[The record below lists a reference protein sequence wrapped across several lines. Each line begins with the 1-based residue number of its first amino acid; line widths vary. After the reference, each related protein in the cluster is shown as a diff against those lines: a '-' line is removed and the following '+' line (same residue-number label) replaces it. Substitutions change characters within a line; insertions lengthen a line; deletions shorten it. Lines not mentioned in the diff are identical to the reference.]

1 MWELIQ
7 ISFKSLFGDFFMGGM
22 MKLYLIIFL
31 YFFFFYSIQGKNIDL
46 ENARLD
52 LLKSKVNKEIY
63 QEETF
68 EKNRSKNLVY
78 AREIIEASTQ
88 YIYQN
93 YIFNLEKLR
102 LDYKEKELLKYIES
116 LEEKYK
122 FYNEYTEKVEEN
134 KESFSEIELEEI
146 RYFSENLML
155 DKKRYEI
162 ELLLV
167 TNEKKTYYESFE
179 EVEVVKSYLEA
190 IEEQEKLLM
199 EIINQEEEINKY
211 KRISEKNKEVFNIEN
226 KILKNKIGEIKKDY
240 LFNIERLNNQ
250 IDILKLQIKKNK
262 NMLKIKENELEKK
275 KAEWQLGMASY
286 KDYFEADIN
295 FEKERLNLYK
305 LELQLELLQKE
316 LEL

>member
-1 MWELIQ
+1 
-7 ISFKSLFGDFFMGGM
+7 MGGM

-190 IEEQEKLLM
+190 IEEQEKLVT
-199 EIINQEEEINKY
+199 EIINQEEEINRY
-211 KRISEKNKEVFNIEN
+211 KRISEKNKEVLNIEN

>member
-1 MWELIQ
+1 
-7 ISFKSLFGDFFMGGM
+7 MGGM

-167 TNEKKTYYESFE
+167 TNEKNTYYESFE

-190 IEEQEKLLM
+190 IEEQEKLVT
-199 EIINQEEEINKY
+199 EIINQEEEINRY
-211 KRISEKNKEVFNIEN
+211 KRISEKNKEVLNIEN